1 MSSPGP
7 AVNEC
12 PLCRKTFSL
21 RTNLT
26 RHVKRL
32 HGEGH
37 KEVTKPLTC
46 SACGMQCRD
55 NYQLKTHERSH
66 SKEKPFKCSLCI
78 YKSSRKEDVERHMK
92 RCKGPKYNCGNCG
105 QMFRSK
111 IAVTDHMNWD
121 SNCGNLGDQ
130 NVKQDVVKIAI
141 NKDTLVLGV
150 NCSELM
156 DQAVFE
162 KRRRKTRCGVCYGCS
177 LEEDCGQCRACVSD
191 NSGKLCVRRGCLTPV
206 ALFRPRQGLVSS
218 EKSAQ
223 QTLPASENETCI
235 TMNADVIQL

>member
-1 MSSPGP
+1 MQRLYSAKTNCYILQRMSSPDA

-12 PLCRKTFSL
+12 PHCRKTFSL

-32 HGEGH
+32 HGNGH

-55 NYQLKTHERSH
+55 NYQLQTHERSH
-66 SKEKPFKCSLCI
+66 SKEKPFECSLCI

-141 NKDTLVLGV
+141 NKVHIVSSFTYIFHHLFRIPWCWVLTALSSWTRPCLRSAGGGRGAACAMAAAWRRAVVSAGSASQTTLANNV
-150 NCSELM
+150 
-156 DQAVFE
+156 
-162 KRRRKTRCGVCYGCS
+162 
-177 LEEDCGQCRACVSD
+177 
-191 NSGKLCVRRGCLTPV
+191 SGKHT
-206 ALFRPRQGLVSS
+206 
-218 EKSAQ
+218 
-223 QTLPASENETCI
+223 
-235 TMNADVIQL
+235 